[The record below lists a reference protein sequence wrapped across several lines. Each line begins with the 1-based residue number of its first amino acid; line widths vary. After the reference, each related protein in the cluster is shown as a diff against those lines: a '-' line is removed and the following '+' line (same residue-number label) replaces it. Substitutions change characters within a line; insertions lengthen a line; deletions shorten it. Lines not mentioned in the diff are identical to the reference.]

1 MQLSS
6 PHLSS
11 PGKRPSDLKTG
22 EVVLINK
29 GKLLKRLRKIGQN
42 AEVCLG
48 RDGKVC
54 SCLLMMFQ
62 DYSEKTCTVALSCLI
77 LLVIS

>member
-1 MQLSS
+1 MELSS

-22 EVVLINK
+22 EVVLINE
-29 GKLLKRLRKIGQN
+29 GKLLKRLHKIGQN

-54 SCLLMMFQ
+54 SCLFIFQ
-62 DYSEKTCTVALSCLI
+62 DYFEKTCTVALSCLI
-77 LLVIS
+77 LLVMS